1 MTTPRGNT
9 TSYSFD
15 ALNRLT
21 SVPVASGVTIVT
33 SYGYDTAGN
42 LTRSTD
48 GRGNATWQTY
58 QSWNLTDVD
67 PEGAYSLQ
75 YDAARKAVAAI
86 MLSEGL
92 RARAMLGSHRAVA
105 EFARRIDATSP
116 ARNHLRRFDA
126 MRRNRNRIEYGAT
139 TIGSQVVADD
149 LQHAREIV
157 VIARRRVDRTSA

>member
-1 MTTPRGNT
+1 MTDVSDLITEGLIER
-9 TSYSFD
+9 
-15 ALNRLT
+15 
-21 SVPVASGVTIVT
+21 VPVDVE
-33 SYGYDTAGN
+33 TAGMW
-42 LTRSTD
+42 LDAAQRHLVAAQ
-48 GRGNATWQTY
+48 RVI
-58 QSWNLTDVD
+58 DVD

-92 RARAMLGSHRAVA
+92 RARAMPGSHRAVA

-116 ARNHLRRFDA
+116 ARKHLRRFDA